1 VELEFQVKLAESEN
15 SGEEEE
21 DDDELELSDDDEDDL
36 IESRRQSKRLKV
48 GGTKA
53 PQRRKPP
60 MQAPRKRGV
69 SLTDEEYS
77 SGKDSDV
84 PNNADFSH
92 RSKKPVRLHL
102 KTVGHNDVFSNVNS
116 HNESRTSG
124 RRRTLRN
131 ISYAESEESDDSEEK
146 SAKQQKVRIQY
157 ESCIKLFMSSRWSV
171 I

>member
-1 VELEFQVKLAESEN
+1 MLITQANLLVELKFQAKLVDSEN

-21 DDDELELSDDDEDDL
+21 DDDDELELSDDDEDDF
-36 IESRRQSKRLKV
+36 IGSRRQSKRLKV

-53 PQRRKPP
+53 SQGRKLP

-69 SLTDEEYS
+69 SFTDEEYS

-84 PNNADFSH
+84 PSNADFSH

-102 KTVGHNDVFSNVNS
+102 KTLVQNDAFSNVNS
-116 HNESRTSG
+116 QNESRTSG

-131 ISYAESEESDDSEEK
+131 ISYAESEGSDDSEEK
-146 SAKQQKVRIQY
+146 STKQQKVK
-157 ESCIKLFMSSRWSV
+157 C
-171 I
+171 

>member
-1 VELEFQVKLAESEN
+1 MKFEFQDKLVDSEN

-21 DDDELELSDDDEDDL
+21 EEDDDLELSDDDEDDF

-53 PQRRKPP
+53 SERRKPP

-69 SLTDEEYS
+69 SFTDEEDS

-84 PNNADFSH
+84 PNNVDFSH
-92 RSKKPVRLHL
+92 RSKKPIRLHL

-124 RRRTLRN
+124 RRRTQRN
-131 ISYAESEESDDSEEK
+131 ISYAESESEDSEEK
-146 SAKQQKVRIQY
+146 STKQQKVRVQY
-157 ESCIKLFMSSRWSV
+157 KSCIKLFMLSRCL